1 MDVPKRTCPDT
12 PMVRNFKAGD
22 KGMTVRT
29 SDGEEVG
36 TVDDVAGD
44 MAQVKPNSSLSQSV
58 RNRIGWT
65 EDDQDTY
72 ELRHSKVEKI
82 ENREVHLKD

>member
-1 MDVPKRTCPDT
+1 
-12 PMVRNFKAGD
+12 MVRKFKAGD

-29 SDGEEVG
+29 SGGDEVG
-36 TVDDVAGD
+36 TIDDVSGD
-44 MAQVKPNSSLSQSV
+44 VAQVKPNTSLSQSV

-65 EDDQDTY
+65 EDDQETY

-82 ENREVHLKD
+82 EKREVHLKD

>member
-1 MDVPKRTCPDT
+1 
-12 PMVRNFKAGD
+12 MVRNFKAGD

-29 SDGEEVG
+29 ASGDEVG
-36 TVDDVAGD
+36 TIEDVTGD
-44 MAQVKPNSSLSQSV
+44 VAQVKPNESLSQSI

-65 EDDQDTY
+65 EADQDHY

-82 ENREVHLKD
+82 DDREVLLKD

>member
-1 MDVPKRTCPDT
+1 
-12 PMVRNFKAGD
+12 MVRKFKAGD
-22 KGMTVRT
+22 KGMIVRT

-36 TVDDVAGD
+36 TVEEVSGD
-44 MAQVKPNSSLSQSV
+44 MAQVKPNTSLSQSV

-65 EDDQDTY
+65 EADQDTY